1 MISYI
6 SEKLQAIQKRRDTL
20 IAELNA
26 LAGAEQA
33 YREMLAEIEKGEDA
47 DEPDRGENEGS

>member
-1 MISYI
+1 MNDFIK
-6 SEKLQAIQKRRDTL
+6 EKIKLIKTRRENL

-33 YREMLAEIEKGEDA
+33 YKEMLIELEKGEK
-47 DEPDRGENEGS
+47 DEPDKT

>member
-1 MISYI
+1 MRTYI
-6 SEKLQAIQKRRDTL
+6 ENKIKLIKTRRENL

-33 YREMLAEIEKGEDA
+33 YNEMLNELEKGEN
-47 DEPDRGENEGS
+47 DEPDKS

>member
-1 MISYI
+1 MNDFIK
-6 SEKLQAIQKRRDTL
+6 EKIKSIQTRRENL

-33 YREMLAEIEKGEDA
+33 YNEMLTELEKGVNN
-47 DEPDRGENEGS
+47 EPDKDKNG

>member
-1 MISYI
+1 MNDFVTERIKS
-6 SEKLQAIQKRRDTL
+6 IQTRRENL

-33 YREMLAEIEKGEDA
+33 YKEMLAELEKGKN
-47 DEPDRGENEGS
+47 DEPDKS

>member
-1 MISYI
+1 MNDFVK
-6 SEKLQAIQKRRDTL
+6 EKIKSIQTRRENL

-33 YREMLAEIEKGEDA
+33 YNEMLTELEEGEN
-47 DEPDRGENEGS
+47 DEPDKT

>member
-1 MISYI
+1 MNDFIK
-6 SEKLQAIQKRRDTL
+6 EKIKLIKTRRENL

-33 YREMLAEIEKGEDA
+33 YNEMLSELEKGEQH
-47 DEPDRGENEGS
+47 EPDKS

>member
-1 MISYI
+1 MNDFI
-6 SEKLQAIQKRRDTL
+6 SEKLKMIQERRTNL

-33 YREMLAEIEKGEDA
+33 FTEMRAELEKGEN
-47 DEPDRGENEGS
+47 DEPDKSENG